1 MPASHD
7 PVLKLPERSMQH
19 TVDVGWSL
27 SSELVEETLLT
38 LLSLNSLVHANAMF
52 VSVTGQKR
60 YRKFIWLYQLS

>member
-19 TVDVGWSL
+19 TVDVGWP
-27 SSELVEETLLT
+27 
-38 LLSLNSLVHANAMF
+38 LSLNSLVHANAMF

-60 YRKFIWLYQLS
+60 